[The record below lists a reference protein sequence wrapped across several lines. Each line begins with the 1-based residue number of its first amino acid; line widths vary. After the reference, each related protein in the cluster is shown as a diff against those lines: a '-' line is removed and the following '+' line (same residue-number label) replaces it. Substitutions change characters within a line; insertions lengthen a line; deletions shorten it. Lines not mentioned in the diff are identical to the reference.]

1 MKSYLQ
7 GIITGGV
14 LVFATLV
21 FIGAKKNGEVGRYTY
36 HEDYKLGL
44 DPPFQSMTI
53 FDTKLGRGAKVV
65 THDTNTVYV
74 DFFYENFLKA
84 VEEEKQKRGLK

>member
-1 MKSYLQ
+1 
-7 GIITGGV
+7 
-14 LVFATLV
+14 
-21 FIGAKKNGEVGRYTY
+21 
-36 HEDYKLGL
+36 
-44 DPPFQSMTI
+44 MTI